1 MMNLKESKRQRLLS
15 LINRYLSQSN
25 IKMKYVLRKY
35 QKKLVQGRSLTD
47 HELQTMIPLLVH
59 NLRMSEEQ
67 VRTYFAE
74 LTLSEKPQ
82 QEQTRTLEEFFVD

>member
-1 MMNLKESKRQRLLS
+1 MNFKESKRQRLLS
-15 LINRYLSQSN
+15 LINTYLSQSN

-35 QKKLVQGRSLTD
+35 QKKLVHGRSLTD

-74 LTLSEKPQ
+74 VTLTEKPQ
-82 QEQTRTLEEFFVD
+82 QEQSRTLEEFFVD